1 MNVKEE
7 GVMENGNN
15 IAFWLERIDAKFRES
30 FPRRLF
36 EWYEAN
42 AYSYPWRQAKD
53 PYAIVVSEFMLQQT
67 QAKTVIAYY
76 LKWMERFGDWEK
88 LANASEGEV
97 LKAWE
102 GLGYYAR
109 ARNLHKIA
117 AIVFFEKKGILPSEP
132 TELLKLPGIG
142 LYTANAIASLAFG
155 KKTVALD
162 ANGIR
167 VLVRL
172 LSIHQPINKAGALKE
187 LSRIAMNLLSE
198 DNDFS
203 LFNSALMDFGRAVCK
218 PLAPKCMICPLKEIC
233 QAEQPEL
240 LPFKPKKRIEVRKE
254 KIAIL
259 RKEDSIWLHQANSK
273 TGRYQGMWLFPNFD
287 PFAMEQKTI
296 LFSLPAYLSR
306 YKIFLEVCE
315 ADWKQEKLV
324 QPNLSQGEWI
334 KKEKISFLP
343 LPAPHRKIWMK
354 LMVEQAFSPH
364 PD

>member
-1 MNVKEE
+1 
-7 GVMENGNN
+7 MENGNN
-15 IAFWLERIDAKFRES
+15 IAFCLERIDAKFRET

-36 EWYEAN
+36 EWHGEN
-42 AYSYPWRQAKD
+42 AYSYPWRQTQE

-67 QAKTVIAYY
+67 QVKTVIPYY
-76 LKWMERFGDWEK
+76 LKWMERFENWER

-117 AIVFFEKKGILPSEP
+117 KIVFYEKQGILPSEP

-172 LSIHQPINKAGALKE
+172 LSIHQPVNKVRALKE
-187 LSRIAMNLLSE
+187 LSRMAMNLLSE
-198 DNDFS
+198 DSDFS

-218 PLAPKCMICPLKEIC
+218 ALAPKCMICPLKEIC
-233 QAEQPEL
+233 QAEQPEQ

-259 RKEDSIWLHQANSK
+259 RKEDSIWLHQADSK
-273 TGRYQGMWLFPNFD
+273 TGRYRGMWVFPNFD

-296 LFSLPAYLSR
+296 LFSLPAFLSR

-315 ADWKQEKLV
+315 AAWKQEQLF
-324 QPNLSQGEWI
+324 QPNLWQGEWI

-343 LPAPHRKIWMK
+343 LPAPHRRIWMK
-354 LMVEQAFSPH
+354 LMTERAFSPH
-364 PD
+364 PG

>member
-1 MNVKEE
+1 
-7 GVMENGNN
+7 
-15 IAFWLERIDAKFRES
+15 
-30 FPRRLF
+30 
-36 EWYEAN
+36 
-42 AYSYPWRQAKD
+42 
-53 PYAIVVSEFMLQQT
+53 MLQQT

-117 AIVFFEKKGILPSEP
+117 AIVFFEKKGILLSEP

-233 QAEQPEL
+233 QAEQPEQLPRRPGPRL
-240 LPFKPKKRIEVRKE
+240 LAASLLCFPAPFSFWMNRPLVWTRS
-254 KIAIL
+254 L
-259 RKEDSIWLHQANSK
+259 LSGSK
-273 TGRYQGMWLFPNFD
+273 TFCVRNKRKSRPSWRLLFDGR
-287 PFAMEQKTI
+287 
-296 LFSLPAYLSR
+296 
-306 YKIFLEVCE
+306 C
-315 ADWKQEKLV
+315 
-324 QPNLSQGEWI
+324 
-334 KKEKISFLP
+334 
-343 LPAPHRKIWMK
+343 
-354 LMVEQAFSPH
+354 
-364 PD
+364 